1 MNMTKAERLHVLYL
15 PRWYPHRYD
24 PMPGLFIER
33 HGISVLPHCDI
44 SVLYVHPDERKL
56 GPVYETVHA
65 GEEALPVIRI
75 YYRRYASGFQ
85 PLNMLVNAWRFVRSH
100 HKGML
105 EIRRLYGQPGMIHV
119 HVLTRHGLIALWQK
133 IFRKTPYVI
142 TEHWTRYLPAT
153 NSFRGFFRRHLTSIV
168 ARHASAIMPVTAN
181 LRDAMISCGLKNSN
195 YRVIPNVVDVQMF
208 SPAGERRQ
216 ENKTRIIH
224 VSCFDDDQKN
234 ISGITRVIRRLS
246 GERQDFTVDMIGDGI
261 HFKSLLKYA
270 EEQGIKDSFA
280 SYHGLKENEEL
291 AGLMKAADFMI
302 MFSRYENLPVVILE
316 SYACGVPVISTDVG
330 GISEHM
336 NEELGL
342 LIPPDD
348 EEALYG
354 AISRMLDRHRSYDKQ
369 KIRQYAVNHFSQE
382 VIGRQLYGVYE
393 SVMKS

>member
-1 MNMTKAERLHVLYL
+1 MTKALRLHVLYL

-33 HGISVLPHCDI
+33 HGIAVLPHCDI
-44 SVLYVHPDERKL
+44 SVLYVHADERKH
-56 GPVYETVHA
+56 GPVFEVLHA

-75 YYRRYASGFQ
+75 YYRRYASGFR
-85 PLNMLVNAWRFVRSH
+85 PLDMLVNAWRFVRSH
-100 HKGML
+100 QKGMH
-105 EIRRLYGQPGMIHV
+105 EIRKLNGQPDIIHV

-133 IFRKTPYVI
+133 IWRKTPYVI

-153 NSFRGFFRRHLTSIV
+153 NSFKGFFRRQLTAIV

-181 LRDAMISCGLKNSN
+181 LRDAMINCGLKNSN
-195 YRVIPNVVDVQMF
+195 YRVIPNVVDIQMF
-208 SPAGERRQ
+208 SPVERKARQ
-216 ENKTRIIH
+216 DKTRIIH

-234 ISGITRVIRRLS
+234 ISGITRVIRRIS
-246 GERQDFTVDMIGDGI
+246 EERQDFTVDMIGEGI
-261 HFKSLLKYA
+261 HYGRLLKYA

-280 SYHGLKENEEL
+280 AYHGLKENEAL
-291 AGLMKAADFMI
+291 ARMMQAADFMI

-348 EEALYG
+348 EEALYM
-354 AISRMLDRHRSYDKQ
+354 AINKMLDKHRSYNRQ

-393 SVMKS
+393 SVRKQ